1 MAWSAED
8 AQKPERGR
16 FLREFGHATC
26 SLHAGLRREAETQR
40 EFCSSLCP
48 AELRLVALWTVVR
61 PNKTGL
67 SRRGCAVLM
76 AFPLLLPVSD
86 QGPLEPRD
94 SKSKVR
100 VVCPFA
106 VCVCVCSHFAS
117 KAARREHQTNFDE
130 LDGLIAMVS
139 CFHDSVLPAAHV
151 GLFGISP
158 CSEASEKDQVEEA
171 TTEALPGSLF
181 LLVRASQFCVAPA
194 GQSKLRSGGLREG
207 SLTLAFFWRLCP
219 LLQGLRNEAVDEALC
234 GVSCLSDFRPCG
246 VVGPGSFRRISMSL
260 RGCLCR
266 LNQHRPQPQS
276 KMSSRL
282 LLACHVCCG
291 PLWAA
296 SERAL
301 GTPALGRIWMRQNDS
316 EMWP

>member
-94 SKSKVR
+94 SKREREWFVLSR
-100 VVCPFA
+100 WVCA
-106 VCVCVCSHFAS
+106 CVCARSHFAS

-207 SLTLAFFWRLCP
+207 SLTLAFFGGC
-219 LLQGLRNEAVDEALC
+219 A
-234 GVSCLSDFRPCG
+234 PC
-246 VVGPGSFRRISMSL
+246 
-260 RGCLCR
+260 CR
-266 LNQHRPQPQS
+266 
-276 KMSSRL
+276 
-282 LLACHVCCG
+282 VC
-291 PLWAA
+291 
-296 SERAL
+296 ETRQ
-301 GTPALGRIWMRQNDS
+301 WMRRFAVS
-316 EMWP
+316 RA